1 MSGAFFSQFTQNG
14 SGSGNFN
21 SFVRLS
27 TNAAVEQGYN
37 TNYRPVQFNENSSGS
52 FTRAIQLSSVPEVV
66 ASGGLTYYEF
76 LLDINQSSTPP
87 NNLLSL
93 DDLRLYVTNTST
105 TDPTLLHGYNST
117 THTLQDDA
125 GHTYAPLYDLNPSN
139 NGNYIKL
146 DANLSAGSGAGDM
159 VALIPVSD
167 LGTDLSQYVYLYSKF
182 GVHYANTGGYEQW
195 GINPAEDVGSITGE
209 AFGDQNANGAL
220 DPGEP
225 GLAGVTVYLDANN
238 NGVLDSGEVSTVTGA
253 NGSFSF
259 SNLVAG
265 TYHVRE
271 VVPTNYV
278 QTARLNADVILSP
291 RQNTT
296 GVLFG
301 NAQFGSI
308 SGTQYED
315 VTGNGFSPDD
325 PVLNSNNSDFVP
337 FTVKLFKGSTLV
349 ATTTTGTNG
358 KYTFLNVAPG
368 TYTVAEAAANGWFQ
382 TAATGGTI
390 TIVSG
395 TNSTGNN
402 FDDFLVARL
411 NSSGTVLTA
420 RAPPA
425 VPGSLTVTQG
435 SGGAVTN
442 VLLSGVPVGIFNTTG
457 LQSVQVQSAANYT
470 VDTTHVSSAPVVIND
485 TTGNNTYL
493 AGSSGTTLMLESGG
507 HDSVSLAGGVNT
519 LNFSQTTFG
528 VTFNAGQIQ
537 GQTQSLDGSGV
548 NLLTV
553 TGSFQAVVGTPFAD
567 TLTAALPTFNPTT
580 GAVGPGTT
588 IRSGGGQDQV
598 IGSLGS
604 TVDTDGSNSTYTQVL
619 STAAVSELQAAIAKL
634 GATPADLAPFAS
646 SVNATGGSSTVAT
659 SLLTAVTLS
668 GSQNSYTQAFNP
680 GAAQVLSGALTSFGG
695 SFGSLGGFG
704 GSVGVTGGFNQIKTS
719 ALTNVNVT
727 GGTNT
732 YTQALDAN
740 AASVLEN
747 DVSAFGSSA
756 ASLGGFGSSLRSL
769 GGFGGSVSAT
779 GGFNQI
785 NTSLL
790 TNVNASG
797 GTNTYVQS
805 IDANS
810 KQVLDDAIGVME
822 QSFGNSAG
830 SAGGFGSILNNLGG
844 FGNTVTSAGGFSTIY
859 ASILTTATVAGGNN
873 TYVQSLDPN
882 AAQVLDTAI
891 NAFGGSLGSAGGFG
905 GSLGSA
911 GGFGNALNAAGGF
924 NTIVTSLLTS
934 VTSGGGN
941 NLYAQTLDPNAA
953 QVLQTAIGSFGNSAA
968 SLGGFGNVMN
978 TFGGFGNALTTAGG
992 FNTVY
997 TSILTTA
1004 NFGGGNN
1011 TYVQSLDNNSAQVL
1025 NQALNA
1031 FGSSLQSP
1039 GGFGSALASAGGFGN
1054 TLNAPGGFNTVY
1066 TSVLTSATLS
1076 GGYNLYYQSLDA
1088 NSVQVLNTAVTA
1100 LTGFGRSVSNLG
1112 GFGNTLVATGG
1123 YNNAQAGL
1131 LTTVGLAGGF
1141 DVVVERL
1148 DQDQVDLANSVLG
1161 AAASGGQP
1169 AVNAAAAA
1177 IGLSATLGDGANVAV
1192 AGLLAS
1198 VQTGN
1203 GADRIV
1209 IEDPT
1214 LLGATS
1220 ASGAVLADGGKFSA
1234 GTGPN
1239 TFSFAGSTFGH
1250 VALNEPAS
1258 NQDTLDLS
1266 SVQVAGPTLNLG
1278 TTVEQQVLPGQ
1289 LWLTLSS
1296 PAGFSSVVGN
1306 GSGTTLEA
1314 GAGSV
1319 QLLGAE
1325 PIDPR
1330 SANPPAPQGPTQV
1343 VYLDFVDFNP
1353 PGDHVYTP
1361 DEQAAILQRLQQLYQ
1376 PFAFSFTLQMPASG
1390 PYTTIFF
1397 NETPPGG
1404 EAGGSSSEIDWRNL
1418 NPSDTAVVDVN
1429 GFLGG
1434 HGEPPATTGP
1444 AGNYVALSSDIAA
1457 HELGH
1462 TVALRHQDAFG
1473 PVGFGVHNPPGVT
1486 AFRPAQPGPAAA
1498 WETTQDVMASPASV
1512 GSTLF
1517 DAAGNTYFGE
1527 RDLIKLAFIRD
1538 GAVVNEQTNPNGSN
1552 ANESMATAQLLT
1564 LAPLAVPNSEPSGFD
1579 AGKVFSVNA
1588 IDVANASLRA
1598 DPSTGLTQSDY
1609 YSFTGQ
1615 AGDLMHFETMSN
1627 SLARITDPAD
1637 TILNVYD
1644 SSGHLL
1650 ITSDDDFETADSLIE
1665 DFTLPATGTYYIQV
1679 QSFAPAEVGQYE
1691 LFVYR
1696 SSEGNAIPAGG
1707 SNDTFVAGPGHD
1719 TFVGRG
1725 GNDTVQDSG
1734 AASYVLANGSL
1745 TGTGTDSLQNISNV
1759 VLTGAAGGTV
1769 FNVSGWTGSATLIG
1783 VGGTNTVVVNCDTNF
1798 TLTADTLTLASGGTF
1813 HLVDIQDVLLTG
1825 GPSGSTFDVG
1835 GWNGVATLTGVGG
1848 SNTVVASRAANFV
1861 LTDSSL
1867 AVSGGG
1873 TFTLVNVHNAVLT
1886 GAASGS
1892 TFDLRGWTGT
1902 DTVNSAGGA
1911 NPVRTPRG
1919 VAVATREG
1927 VSTVPVGTF
1936 TDAGQAVATDYVGT
1950 VNWGDSTS
1958 SATSFGAAGA
1968 AVTVSGNHFY
1978 HEEGNYTVTTT
1989 FSQGTA
1995 LTVIVSSAAAVADA
2009 PLNNI
2014 QVPVLNAAEG
2024 ISSGTAVVATFT
2036 DPGGSESVADY
2047 AASIQWGDGGT
2058 SAGTIVDLGNGQFD
2072 VTSSHTFAE
2081 EGNYP
2086 LSVTLTHDELPPVT
2100 FTGTAR
2106 VADAPLTA
2114 TATPFVPLQG
2124 IPLNATQ
2131 VATFVD
2137 ANPLGQIGD
2146 FTATI
2151 NWGDGTT
2158 SSGTVTQ
2165 SRGVGTP
2172 FAVSGTHTY
2181 AAPGTDT
2188 VSATITD
2195 DGGQTATAS
2204 FAVTVGS
2211 SIFVLDPSVSGALT
2225 ATGSASVTVTGA
2237 VVVDSNS
2244 PTALTA
2250 SGNTVITA
2258 SQILVTGGVSVTNG
2272 AVLNPAPVTG
2282 VPRLPDPLAGLP
2294 VPPSSLPS
2302 RGSVNLSKGS
2312 LTIQPGIYTQI
2323 LASGKGTLLTLSPGV
2338 YVITGGG
2345 LSVSN
2350 SASIAGTGVMI
2361 YNAGSNFPNSGGT
2374 FGAVALSGS
2383 GTISLTSATT
2393 GTYAGVLLFQSRDNT
2408 LSVSV
2413 TANSFAGFSGVLYAP
2428 AAGLV
2433 INGGGQL
2440 QTAVVVDQLKF
2451 TGNGGS
2457 MLPASTTSGT
2467 SAAMAVPQT
2476 QAPAISDAVAAS
2488 LLTPGNRPTVV
2499 ASLQRRGT
2507 PTPVAAP
2514 GPGAATS
2521 GASPAGRVSASA
2533 VGTTDPTI
2541 AATAGGDQLWPSPA
2555 PAVAGSRA
2563 EWLHALDAVFAEMG
2577 APGDEETA

>member
-1 MSGAFFSQFTQNG
+1 VQLWLERLEDRTAPAVVDLTAPGASGVLNGATFSQFTQNG
-14 SGSGNFN
+14 SGSGSFN
-21 SFVRLS
+21 SFVRIS

-52 FTRAIQLSSVPEVV
+52 FTHATQLSSVPEVV

-76 LLDINQSSTPP
+76 LLDINQSNSPP
-87 NNLLSL
+87 NNLLSV

-125 GHTYAPLYDLNPSN
+125 GQTYAPVYDLNPSN

-159 VALIPVSD
+159 VALVPVSD
-167 LGTDLSQYVYLYSKF
+167 LGTNLSQYVYLYSKF

-195 GINPAEDVGSITGE
+195 GLDQGPAEAVGSITGE
-209 AFGDQNANGAL
+209 AFVDQNANGAL

-225 GLAGVTVYLDANN
+225 GLPGVTVYLDANN
-238 NGVLDSGEVSTVTGA
+238 NGVPDPGEVSTVTGA
-253 NGSFSF
+253 NGGFSF
-259 SNLVAG
+259 SNLVPG

-271 VVPTNYV
+271 VVPANYA
-278 QTARLNADVILSP
+278 QTARLGADVTLSP
-291 RQNTT
+291 GQNAT

-301 NAQFGSI
+301 NAQYGSI
-308 SGTQYED
+308 SGTQFED

-325 PVLNSNNSDFVP
+325 PVLKASNPDYVP
-337 FTVKLFKGSTLV
+337 FTVQLFQGSTVV
-349 ATTTTGTNG
+349 ATTTTDANG
-358 KYTFLNVAPG
+358 NYTFSPVAPG
-368 TYTVAEAAANGWFQ
+368 TYTVREVAANGWFQ

-390 TIVSG
+390 AILSG

-411 NSSGTVLTA
+411 NGSGTVLTA
-420 RAPPA
+420 RAMPA

-442 VLLSGVPVGIFNTTG
+442 VLLSGVPVGTFNTPG
-457 LQSVQVQSAANYT
+457 LQSVQVQSAASYT
-470 VDTTHVSSAPVVIND
+470 VDTTQVSSAPVVIDD
-485 TTGNNTYL
+485 TPGNNNYL
-493 AGSSGTTLMLESGG
+493 AGSSGTTLMLNSGG
-507 HDSVSLAGGVNT
+507 HDTVSLAGGVNT

-528 VTFNAGQIQ
+528 VTFNAGLTQ

-548 NLLTV
+548 NLLTA
-553 TGSFQAVVGTPFAD
+553 TGNFQTVVGTPFAD
-567 TLTAALPTFNPTT
+567 TLTAALPTFNPAT

-588 IRSGGGQDQV
+588 ILSGAGQDQV
-598 IGSLGS
+598 IGSLAS
-604 TVDTDGSNSTYTQVL
+604 TVETDGSGSAYTQVL
-619 STAAVSELQAAIAKL
+619 SAAAVSELQAAVAKL
-634 GATPADLAPFAS
+634 GASPTDLASFAS
-646 SVNATGGSSTVAT
+646 SVTATGGSSTVAT
-659 SLLTAVTLS
+659 SLLTSVTLS
-668 GSQNSYTQAFNP
+668 GSQNTYTQAFDP
-680 GAAQVLSGALTSFGG
+680 GAAQVLGSALTGFGG
-695 SFGSLGGFG
+695 SAGSLGGFG
-704 GSVGVTGGFNQIKTS
+704 GSVGVAGGFNQIQTS

-727 GGTNT
+727 GGTNS

-740 AASVLEN
+740 AASVLES
-747 DVSAFGSSA
+747 DVSAFGNSSG
-756 ASLGGFGSSLRSL
+756 SLGGFGNALRSL

-785 NTSLL
+785 HASLL
-790 TNVNASG
+790 TNVNATA
-797 GTNTYVQS
+797 GTNTYTQS
-805 IDANS
+805 IDATS
-810 KQVLDDAIGVME
+810 EGVLDAAIGVM
-822 QSFGNSAG
+822 QQQFGNSAG
-830 SAGGFGSILNNLGG
+830 NAGGFGNILNTLGG
-844 FGNTVTSAGGFSTIY
+844 FGNTVNSSGGFTTIY

-873 TYVQSLDPN
+873 TYVQALDPN

-891 NAFGGSLGSAGGFG
+891 GAFGGSLGN
-905 GSLGSA
+905 A
-911 GGFGNALNAAGGF
+911 GGFGNSPGVPGGFGNSLNTAGGF

-934 VTSGGGN
+934 VTTGGGN
-941 NLYAQTLDPNAA
+941 NLYGQTLDANAA
-953 QVLQTAIGSFGNSAA
+953 QVLQTAMGAFGNSSG
-968 SLGGFGNVMN
+968 SLGGFGNVLN
-978 TFGGFGNALTTAGG
+978 TLGGFGNSLTTAGG
-992 FNTVY
+992 FNTVF

-1004 NFGGGNN
+1004 KFGGGNN

-1025 NQALNA
+1025 NEALTA
-1031 FGSSLQSP
+1031 FGGSLGNA
-1039 GGFGSALASAGGFGN
+1039 GGFGNSPGSAGGFGN
-1054 TLNAPGGFNTVY
+1054 TVNASGGFNTVT
-1066 TSVLTSATLS
+1066 TSILTSATLS
-1076 GGYNLYYQSLDA
+1076 GGNNLYYQSLDA
-1088 NSVQVLNTAVTA
+1088 NSVQVLNAAVAT
-1100 LTGFGRSVSNLG
+1100 LTGFGGSASSLG
-1112 GFGNTLVATGG
+1112 GFGNSLNATGG

-1141 DVVVERL
+1141 DVVVEQL
-1148 DQDQVDLANSVLG
+1148 AQNQVDLANSVLG
-1161 AAASGGQP
+1161 AAASGGQS

-1177 IGLSATLGDGANVAV
+1177 IGLNATLADGSDVAV
-1192 AGLLAS
+1192 AGLLAT
-1198 VQTGN
+1198 VQAVN
-1203 GADRIV
+1203 ANDRIV

-1220 ASGAVLADGGKFSA
+1220 ASGAVLAYGGKFSA

-1239 TFSFAGSTFGH
+1239 TFYFAGSTFGH
-1250 VALNEPAS
+1250 VTVSESAS

-1266 SVQVAGPTLNLG
+1266 GVQVAGPTLNLG
-1278 TTVEQQVLPGQ
+1278 TAAEQQVLPGQ

-1306 GSGTTLEA
+1306 GNGTTLKA
-1314 GAGSV
+1314 GAGAV
-1319 QLLGAE
+1319 QLLGAQ

-1376 PFAFSFTLQMPASG
+1376 PFAFTFTLQKPASG
-1390 PYTTIFF
+1390 PYTTITF

-1404 EAGGSSSEIDWRNL
+1404 EPGGFSSEIDWRNL

-1434 HGEPPATTGP
+1434 AGQPPATTGP
-1444 AGNYVALSSDIAA
+1444 NGNYVALSSDIAA

-1462 TVALRHQDAFG
+1462 TVGLRHQDAFG

-1486 AFRPAQPGPAAA
+1486 AFRPAYPGAAAA
-1498 WETTQDVMASPASV
+1498 WETTRHVIASPAAV

-1517 DAAGNTYFGE
+1517 DAVGNTYFGE
-1527 RDLIKLAFIRD
+1527 RELIKLAFIQD
-1538 GAVVNEQTNPNGSN
+1538 GTVVNEVTNPDGSN
-1552 ANESMATAQLLT
+1552 ANVSMATAQPLT
-1564 LAPLAVPNSEPSGFD
+1564 LAALAVPNTEPSGFD

-1598 DPSTGLTQSDY
+1598 DPSTGLSQSDY

-1615 AGDLMHFETMSN
+1615 AGDLMHLETMSN
-1627 SLARITDPAD
+1627 SLARITDPVD
-1637 TILNVYD
+1637 TVLNVYD
-1644 SSGHLL
+1644 SAGHLL
-1650 ITSDDDFETADSLIE
+1650 ITSDDDFETADSLIN
-1665 DFTLPATGTYYIQV
+1665 DFTLPATGTYYVQI
-1679 QSFAPAEVGQYE
+1679 QSFAPTEVGHYE

-1696 SSEGNAIPAGG
+1696 SSEGNTIPSGG
-1707 SNDTFVAGPGHD
+1707 SNDTFAAGPGHD

-1725 GNDTVQDSG
+1725 GNDTVLDSG

-1745 TGTGTDSLQNISNV
+1745 TGTGADTLQNISNA

-1783 VGGTNTVVVNCDTNF
+1783 VGGTNTVVVNRDTNF

-1813 HLVDIQDVLLTG
+1813 HLVDIQNVLLTG

-1835 GWNGVATLTGVGG
+1835 GWNGLATLTGVGG
-1848 SNTVVASRAANFV
+1848 TNTVAASRAANFV
-1861 LTDSSL
+1861 LTDASL

-1911 NPVRTPRG
+1911 NPVQTPRG
-1919 VAVATREG
+1919 SAVATLEG
-1927 VSTVPVGTF
+1927 SATLPVATF
-1936 TDAGQAVATDYVGT
+1936 TDAGQMVATNYAGT
-1950 VNWGDSTS
+1950 VNWGDGTS
-1958 SATSFGAAGA
+1958 AAASFGAAGS
-1968 AVTVSGNHFY
+1968 AVTVSGSHLY
-1978 HEEGNYTVTTT
+1978 GEEGNYTVTTT

-1995 LTVIVSSAAAVADA
+1995 FTVIVSSAA
-2009 PLNNI
+2009 
-2014 QVPVLNAAEG
+2014 
-2024 ISSGTAVVATFT
+2024 T
-2036 DPGGSESVADY
+2036 
-2047 AASIQWGDGGT
+2047 
-2058 SAGTIVDLGNGQFD
+2058 
-2072 VTSSHTFAE
+2072 
-2081 EGNYP
+2081 
-2086 LSVTLTHDELPPVT
+2086 
-2100 FTGTAR
+2100 

-2124 IPLNATQ
+2124 VPFSGTR

-2146 FTATI
+2146 FAATI

-2165 SRGVGTP
+2165 PGGVGTA
-2172 FAVSGTHTY
+2172 FAVTGTHTY
-2181 AAPGTDT
+2181 ATPGTDT
-2188 VSATITD
+2188 VSATIVD
-2195 DGGQTATAS
+2195 DGGQSATAS
-2204 FAVTVGS
+2204 FTVTVGS
-2211 SIFVLDPSVSGALT
+2211 SIFVLDPTASGALT
-2225 ATGSASVTVTGA
+2225 ATGTTTVTVTGA
-2237 VVVDSNS
+2237 VMVDSNS

-2250 SGNTVITA
+2250 SGNSQITA

-2272 AVLNPAPVTG
+2272 AVLSPAPVTG

-2294 VPPSSLPS
+2294 VPPSNLPS

-2323 LASGKGTLLTLSPGV
+2323 AASGKGTVLTLSPGV

-2345 LSVSN
+2345 LSISN
-2350 SASIAGTGVMI
+2350 SASVSGTGVTI
-2361 YNAGSNFPNSGGT
+2361 YNAGSSFPSAGGT
-2374 FGAVALSGS
+2374 FGAVSLSGS
-2383 GTISLTSATT
+2383 GAISLTAATS
-2393 GTYAGVLLFQSRDNT
+2393 GTYAGVLLFQSRDNA
-2408 LSVSV
+2408 LDVSLTSNAV
-2413 TANSFAGFSGVLYAP
+2413 AGLSGVLYAP
-2428 AAGLV
+2428 AARLV
-2433 INGGGQL
+2433 INGSGQL
-2440 QTAVVVDQLKF
+2440 RTAAVVDQLKF

-2457 MLPASTTSGT
+2457 ASATPLTSGT
-2467 SAAMAVPQT
+2467 SAATAPLQT
-2476 QAPAISDAVAAS
+2476 QAPAISAPGPAVVLIRQGAA
-2488 LLTPGNRPTVV
+2488 TPVGVPGPSAAPTW
-2499 ASLQRRGT
+2499 ASPDGRLATPAAGT
-2507 PTPVAAP
+2507 TDSTVAAP
-2514 GPGAATS
+2514 AN
-2521 GASPAGRVSASA
+2521 
-2533 VGTTDPTI
+2533 
-2541 AATAGGDQLWPSPA
+2541 GDQFWPSTA
-2555 PAVAGSRA
+2555 PDAAGTQGQ
-2563 EWLHALDAVFAEMG
+2563 WLQVLDAVFAEMG
-2577 APGDEETA
+2577 GQGDGVTA